1 MNWDSLALL
10 ILALSGAVSLLLSQ
24 VRDVLA
30 KTAEVIHAWHEVRR
44 SLREQ
49 GEVRGQRD
57 PSSDGDAGLAD
68 RSRTTC

>member
-30 KTAEVIHAWHEVRR
+30 KTAEVIRAWHEVRR
-44 SLREQ
+44 SLEEQ
-49 GEVRGQRD
+49 GEVRGQQG
-57 PSSDGDAGLAD
+57 PSCD
-68 RSRTTC
+68 